1 MLKLNLKYKNKK
13 GFSLIEIII
22 SLAIIS
28 ILLCTILFLKQYNSI
43 QSNTNDKYIES
54 LNKFSM
60 VIKYLDNNCSHEAF
74 NNLSREES
82 YYLDMNLIDIDSI
95 KSNSIINYLNKEVSN
110 VNKDSIQIVIEEAEI
125 LTVNLTLK
133 LQKIKGGTEVNK
145 KVFIGKYK

>member
-1 MLKLNLKYKNKK
+1 MKLNLKYKNKK

-43 QSNTNDKYIES
+43 QRNTNDKYIEA

-60 VIKYLDNNCSHEAF
+60 VIKYLDNNCSHEVF
-74 NNLSREES
+74 NNLSRGES

>member
-1 MLKLNLKYKNKK
+1 MLKSNLKYKNKK

-22 SLAIIS
+22 SLSIIS

-43 QSNTNDKYIES
+43 QSNTNDKYIEA

-60 VIKYLDNNCSHEAF
+60 IINYLDNNCNYEAF
-74 NNLSREES
+74 NKLNRGEN
-82 YYLDMNLIDIDSI
+82 YYLDINLINIDGI
-95 KSNSIINYLNKEVSN
+95 KSNTILNFFNKEISD

-133 LQKIKGGTEVNK
+133 LPKLKGGSELNK
-145 KVFIGKYK
+145 KIFIGKYK